1 MMMYHGVMNDVLSN
15 AEITAE
21 LAAEANP
28 LPDALRCVTP
38 SRERE
43 VVESI
48 KLAMAM
54 SILYGDECCR
64 EVDREE
70 EEKATKKGV
79 SRERFLQLQV
89 LASKEFRDEQ
99 RGSEE
104 TCECQRCGEQ
114 WDASTF
120 AKGEVVD
127 GKVDECGECW
137 REEMGDPRDEYTY
150 LGSDWRG

>member
-1 MMMYHGVMNDVLSN
+1 MMYYICMNDVLSN

-38 SRERE
+38 SP
-43 VVESI
+43 
-48 KLAMAM
+48 
-54 SILYGDECCR
+54 
-64 EVDREE
+64 
-70 EEKATKKGV
+70 EK
-79 SRERFLQLQV
+79 
-89 LASKEFRDEQ
+89 
-99 RGSEE
+99 EE

-114 WDASTF
+114 WDASPF

-137 REEMGDPRDEYTY
+137 REELTPSWDEDARLDGDYR
-150 LGSDWRG
+150 